1 MAGSIEPTVPQ
12 GVASDPGVETAS
24 DPATSSLSENS
35 TPMLEV
41 HAPHEALHT
50 WKGFFVHIA
59 TIVIGLFIAVALE
72 QSVEALHRHNE
83 VAGLRADLHAESSQI
98 LFDAQ
103 RAETAQIYQLDW
115 LKRRAEQVQV
125 AIFER
130 RPLAPREP
138 NKVPYF
144 ASPDIPIWRSEKA
157 GTRITLLTKGEVCA
171 YGEVEYVQGKVVA
184 LSDARRAAEDAVRS
198 FNRELPAFADGNP
211 DFGKASPQDLR
222 RYLTLL
228 TAAYV
233 VNDRYAHW
241 LRMLHG
247 AVVAVLDGKTKIE
260 DLYASEAKIADDIG
274 KDRL

>member
-1 MAGSIEPTVPQ
+1 
-12 GVASDPGVETAS
+12 
-24 DPATSSLSENS
+24 
-35 TPMLEV
+35 MLEV

-50 WKGFFVHIA
+50 WKGFVIHIA

-72 QSVEALHRHNE
+72 QTVEAFHRHNE
-83 VAGLRADLHAESSQI
+83 VAGLRADLHAESGQI

-103 RAETAQIYQLDW
+103 RAEAAQIYQLDW
-115 LKRRAEQVQV
+115 LKKRAEQVQA

-138 NKVPYF
+138 NDVPYF

-157 GTRITLLTKGEVCA
+157 GNRITLLTKGELSA

-184 LSDARRAAEDAVRS
+184 LSDARRAAEDAVLS
-198 FNRELPAFADGNP
+198 FNREFPALADGSP

-260 DLYASEAKIADDIG
+260 DLYASEEKLAADIG